1 MQKVAYICDNKT
13 NKHRAIMTTAFGTIK
28 FTKTTELTDGC
39 FEWTGENVRIY
50 RTGGIDCRGHF
61 TYNLGTYAVEV
72 NHKQMAVGIKTL
84 KAAKEVA
91 IYHASK

>member
-1 MQKVAYICDNKT
+1 MNFK
-13 NKHRAIMTTAFGTIK
+13 KHTSQ
-28 FTKTTELTDGC
+28 DGC
-39 FEWTGENVRIY
+39 YEWEAGTARIY
-50 RTGGIDCRGHF
+50 RTGGIDQRGHF

-91 IYHASK
+91 AYYATK